1 MPLSGKSAM
10 EGPFPAQRL
19 KGLPTEGDEAVA
31 VGEVCE
37 DTDIAEAGFTEK
49 GGSLGS
55 QGFVDFNDSE
65 AIGFE
70 KALGPVRYRTIEDKR
85 IVVGDEEGKVR
96 FMVKDIGAH
105 QGLFL
110 VHDIRRVADENVVP
124 WQSSFTIIGKG

>member
-1 MPLSGKSAM
+1 MNQQKAAPEAHTKTLS
-10 EGPFPAQRL
+10 
-19 KGLPTEGDEAVA
+19 TEGDEAGT

-70 KALGPVRYRTIEDKR
+70 KALGPVCYRTIEDKR
-85 IVVGDEEGKVR
+85 IVIGDEEGKVR

-110 VHDIRRVADENVVP
+110 VHDIRRVADKNVVL
-124 WQSSFTIIGKG
+124 QQCIFTIVRKG

>member
-1 MPLSGKSAM
+1 M

-55 QGFVDFNDSE
+55 QSFVDFNYSK

-70 KALGPVRYRTIEDKR
+70 KGQSPIGYCTIEDQR
-85 IVVGDEEGKVR
+85 VIVGDEEGKVR

-124 WQSSFTIIGKG
+124 WQSSFTIVGKG